1 MNKKPGNLE
10 PLHPQTKE
18 VSFEFVMRQCFKDPA
33 FFDALCKNTG
43 NALLAMEIQL
53 NRADRKRLDKYM
65 ATITSH
71 EKKIY
76 HMVFTYMRPKPGFW
90 ATVTLPTKVEVRD
103 GEGQEP
109 GPDVHKSGI
118 GGRPNWP

>member
-10 PLHPQTKE
+10 PLHPLTKE

-33 FFDALCKNTG
+33 FFDDLCKNTG
-43 NALLAMEIQL
+43 KALLKMEIHL

-65 ATITSH
+65 ATITTH

-76 HMVFTYMRPKPGFW
+76 QMVFTYMRPKPGFW
-90 ATVTLPTKVEVRD
+90 ATVATPKMEARD
-103 GEGQEP
+103 GEGQ
-109 GPDVHKSGI
+109 GPEI
-118 GGRPNWP
+118 LYYGGRPNWP